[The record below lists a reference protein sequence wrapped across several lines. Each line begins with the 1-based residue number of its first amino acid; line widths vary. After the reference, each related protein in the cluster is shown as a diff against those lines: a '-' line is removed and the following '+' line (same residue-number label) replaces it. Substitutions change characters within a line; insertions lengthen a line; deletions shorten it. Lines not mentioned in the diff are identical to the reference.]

1 MCKVPRVPG
10 GLLLLLLCAQG
21 ALVAANVRADNFHS
35 RHLLHS
41 EHDRFFE
48 MLAAEP
54 ERQLDGVWH
63 YNDENAPLVNKA
75 SIEKARVM
83 AMADD
88 EAADEVRSEAGA
100 CG

>member
-1 MCKVPRVPG
+1 MPRVPG

-48 MLAAEP
+48 MLAAAP
-54 ERQLDGVWH
+54 AGQVDGVWH
-63 YNDENAPLVNKA
+63 YNDENAPLVSKT

-83 AMADD
+83 EMADD
-88 EAADEVRSEAGA
+88 AAADEVRVSEPV